1 MPYWQKLL
9 PEVVKLTSGRKC
21 LKPIILVSASPRRKE
36 LLQQIGIP
44 FEVYP
49 AKVDETLPNRAD
61 DPASLAIELARRK
74 VCAVASQFPSRWLL
88 AADTLVV
95 VGKRLLGKP
104 QDPKEA
110 FLMLRQLSGRTHKVV
125 TGLCLAKT
133 DVKGRIR
140 RSYET
145 AETTLVT
152 FRQLTDDEIAAY
164 ISTGEPMDKAGA
176 YGIQGKASIFVTKVV
191 GCYFNVVGLPLAKL
205 ALLLGEAGIDV
216 TSFWEQI
223 RTNLSTDR
231 QRTSR

>member
-1 MPYWQKLL
+1 MN
-9 PEVVKLTSGRKC
+9 GRKC
-21 LKPIILVSASPRRKE
+21 SKPIVLVSASPRRKE

-49 AKVDETLPNRAD
+49 AEVDETLPNRFD

-74 VCAVASQFPSRWLL
+74 VRAVASQFPGRWLL

-104 QDPKEA
+104 QGPKEA

-133 DVKGRIR
+133 DVKGKIH

-152 FRQLTDDEIAAY
+152 FRQLTDDEISAY

-176 YGIQGKASIFVTKVV
+176 YGIQGKASIFVTKIV

-205 ALLLGEAGIDV
+205 ASLLKKAGFDV
-216 TSFWEQI
+216 TSFWDKTVKE
-223 RTNLSTDR
+223 
-231 QRTSR
+231 